1 MAFGE
6 NIRKYRKMRNLTQEE
21 LAEKLDVS
29 FQAVSSWEREEYAPD
44 VKKLLKLSEVLDVS
58 LSDLA
63 EERKQD
69 YEMRQT
75 LFEWEHMKS
84 FVKITAKSKNMTQTL
99 RALDFALKAHEGQY
113 RKKSEIPY
121 IYHPL
126 NMACHLLAMGIEED
140 STIAAC
146 LLHDVLEDCEVTA
159 NELPVAEDTKQIV
172 TLLSKTEDS
181 IDREAMLKE
190 YFFKISRNPQASLIK
205 AVDRVNNLT
214 TMSWG
219 LSRERNF
226 RMIKETEEYVLPLL
240 KVIQAVPEYN
250 NAAWL
255 LKYQL
260 ESMLDIYKRLL

>member
-6 NIRKYRKMRNLTQEE
+6 NIRKYRKLRNLTQEE
-21 LAEKLDVS
+21 LAEQLDVS

-44 VKKLLKLSEVLDVS
+44 VRKLLKLSEVLDVS

-69 YEMRQT
+69 YETRQT

-84 FVKITAKSKNMTQTL
+84 FVKITAKSKNMMQTL
-99 RALDFALKAHEGQY
+99 KALDFALKAHEGQY
-113 RKKSEIPY
+113 RKKSEVPY
-121 IYHPL
+121 IYHPF

-140 STIAAC
+140 SVIAAC
-146 LLHDVLEDCEVTA
+146 LLHDVVEDCEVTG
-159 NELPVAEDTKQIV
+159 NELPVEEETREIV
-172 TLLSKTEDS
+172 KLLSKEKDCS
-181 IDREAMLKE
+181 DREAMLKE
-190 YFFKISRNPQASLIK
+190 YFHKISLNPQASLIK
-205 AVDRVNNLT
+205 VVDRVNNLT

-219 LSRERNF
+219 LSREKNF

-240 KVIQAVPEYN
+240 DVIKAVPEYN

>member
-84 FVKITAKSKNMTQTL
+84 FVKITAKSKNMVQTL

-126 NMACHLLAMGIEED
+126 NMACHLLALGIEED

-172 TLLSKTEDS
+172 KLLSKTEDS
-181 IDREAMLKE
+181 NDREAMLKE
-190 YFFKISRNPQASLIK
+190 YFSKISCNPQASLIK
-205 AVDRVNNLT
+205 VVDRVNNLT

-240 KVIQAVPEYN
+240 KVIKAVPEYN